1 MHFKMQQNYV
11 FRVQNANELAVVP
24 KDFHYTKNYV
34 KRQR

>member
-1 MHFKMQQNYV
+1 
-11 FRVQNANELAVVP
+11 VQNANELAVVP